1 MWSVAAAIDETMVV
15 SLMGE
20 TWSPKTPPASAAATK
35 GESGSPITA
44 PVDYLN
50 SAAKAK
56 QSMEKTVDVTSI
68 NKAIELFNAQEGRF
82 PENLDELV
90 TKKYLAQIPTPP
102 FGTKIEYDS
111 KTGAAKIVKQ

>member
-1 MWSVAAAIDETMVV
+1 MKQTLLLPLALAFTLIGCGDSSNQTGGSTNAA
-15 SLMGE
+15 S
-20 TWSPKTPPASAAATK
+20 
-35 GESGSPITA
+35 SGSPITA

-90 TKKYLAQIPTPP
+90 AKKYLAQIPTPP
-102 FGTKIEYDS
+102 FGTKIEYDP